1 MREVLSP
8 KIETLSSPDYLRTS
22 LAAAM
27 VLGARGGR
35 FYRDIKLHCVN
46 LLLTYDEG
54 CRANCAYC
62 GLARE
67 RPGGFDEKSF
77 IRVEWPLLPTEE
89 IVDRLARYQEEVHR
103 VCLSMVLHRRA
114 YEDTL
119 AVVHRLR
126 ERVDIPVSV
135 LIAPGAF
142 DRERLGRLREL
153 GADMVGIGLDA
164 ASERVFERTR
174 GKGVR
179 SPLSW
184 QQYWEIIEM
193 AREVFGPFRVNAHIV
208 VGIGESDREL
218 VELFQRLMDMQV
230 SAYLFSFYPEAG
242 SVMARRKRPSL
253 VRFRRLQLVKHLLE
267 RCKIALGHIG
277 FDRGGRIS
285 HLEVAPQVVE
295 EAVSSGLPFLTGGCP
310 DQEGRLVCTRP
321 FGSYRP
327 GESFRDFPFLP
338 EAKDLAKIR
347 KELRLQELEGIL

>member
-1 MREVLSP
+1 MRQVLEAP
-8 KIETLSSPDYLRTS
+8 TQSSPEYLQTS

-67 RPGGFDEKSF
+67 RPGDNRERSF
-77 IRVEWPLLPTEE
+77 IRVEWPLLSMEE
-89 IVDRLARYQEEVHR
+89 ILDRLARYREEVRR
-103 VCLSMVLHRRA
+103 VCLSMVLHPRA
-114 YEDTL
+114 YGDTID
-119 AVVHRLR
+119 VIRRLR

-135 LIAPGAF
+135 LISPSGF
-142 DRERLGRLREL
+142 DRERMEKLRES

-164 ASERVFERTR
+164 ASPRVFERTR

-184 QQYWEIIEM
+184 EQYWETLQM

-208 VGIGESDREL
+208 VGIGETDREL
-218 VELFQRLMDMQV
+218 VGLFHRLREIQV
-230 SAYLFSFYPEAG
+230 SAYLFSFYPEPG
-242 SVMARRKRPSL
+242 SAMARRRRPSL
-253 VRFRRLQLVKHLLE
+253 ARFRRLQLVKYLME
-267 RCKIALGHIG
+267 RGEVEAETVG
-277 FDRGGRIS
+277 FDGRGGIGR
-285 HLEVAPQVVE
+285 LGAEPGVVE
-295 EAVSSGLPFLTGGCP
+295 TAIASGLPFLTGGCP
-310 DQEGRLVCTRP
+310 DGGGQSVCTRP

-327 GESFRDFPFLP
+327 GQPFRDFPFP
-338 EAKDLAKIR
+338 PDEGDLAGIR
-347 KELRLQELEGIL
+347 KELRLGGMECAP